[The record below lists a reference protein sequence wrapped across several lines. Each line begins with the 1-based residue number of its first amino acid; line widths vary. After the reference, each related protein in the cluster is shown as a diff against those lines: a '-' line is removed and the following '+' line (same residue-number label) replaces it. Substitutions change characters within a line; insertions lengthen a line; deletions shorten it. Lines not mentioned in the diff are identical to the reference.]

1 MSQRVFSHLSFVLI
15 LSSFLSFSSLVFA
28 QSQPRVGRRAAAKY
42 FENDQSNADRT
53 VASSSGSGGSTEHV
67 LMLHIGGFLSSH
79 AYNWDGG
86 DDNAG
91 KANYGVTY
99 LLDTWSSMDVNLRL
113 DFNEYKL
120 QDSHPIKLS
129 ILPLLTFP
137 MAESHFPVY
146 FGAGAGPGIFFKQAN
161 GYSNLSFDYQFVVG
175 ARFMDLY
182 ENLGAFAEL
191 GIKNHILLTS
201 GGQFNGTALNVGAVF
216 TF

>member
-1 MSQRVFSHLSFVLI
+1 MSHRVFSQLVFGLVLASI
-15 LSSFLSFSSLVFA
+15 LSLSSSVFA
-28 QSQPRVGRRAAAKY
+28 QSQPHVGRRAAAKY
-42 FENDQSNADRT
+42 FEGDQSNQNNSDRT
-53 VASSSGSGGSTEHV
+53 VASSSSSDEHV
-67 LMLHIGGFLSSH
+67 LMLHIGGFINSH

-86 DDNAG
+86 GDNAG

-120 QDSHPIKLS
+120 EDSHPIKLS

-137 MAESHFPVY
+137 MAQSHFPVY

-161 GYSNLSFDYQFVVG
+161 GYSNLSFDYQLVVG
-175 ARFMDLY
+175 ARFMNLY